1 MAAQT
6 QQTKLSSR
14 QPEQSCN
21 RLWARPYQAGLFK
34 LLTIMTLAN
43 LASFVASV
51 LFVVLLLPELA
62 ADVGGLGELGNEL
75 VDGITAGGSLLQ
87 DLLRR

>member
-1 MAAQT
+1 
-6 QQTKLSSR
+6 
-14 QPEQSCN
+14 
-21 RLWARPYQAGLFK
+21 
-34 LLTIMTLAN
+34 MTLTN

-62 ADVGGLGELGNEL
+62 ADVGGHGELGNEL